1 MLVFVFIWA
10 VSFSALLEFGFW
22 NRGGIIGLVFLVLE
36 FVMNKVEFANE
47 FEQWFEKLRNRRAK
61 QGIMKWIRRYMEDGV
76 LSGVKPVGGGIFEF
90 SLDTGPGYRV
100 YYIFF
105 RQTLIVLWG
114 GDKGSQSWDIKK
126 AKNLASKL

>member
-1 MLVFVFIWA
+1 
-10 VSFSALLEFGFW
+10 
-22 NRGGIIGLVFLVLE
+22 
-36 FVMNKVEFANE
+36 MNKVEFANE
-47 FEQWFEKLRNRRAK
+47 FEQWFGKLRNKRAK

-100 YYIFF
+100 YYIFSS
-105 RQTLIVLWG
+105 QTLIVLWG